1 MRWNNLIVSAFL
13 RMRLCLWL
21 RFVSRS
27 MGLFAGSA
35 RLPVLDPP
43 VFPFLLHS
51 LVLSCLSDDRSVRR
65 SVRLSACACLLSF
78 AIRKVS
84 LCCLPFWPSSS
95 PVFTNPSSMSMLP
108 PRRSLPRLPGGWLR
122 FVSRSMGLVAFVVCT
137 HWSLQ
142 RVPDLD
148 TSSRCSVG

>member
-65 SVRLSACACLLSF
+65 SVRLSACACLGADMF
-78 AIRKVS
+78 ALLREHA
-84 LCCLPFWPSSS
+84 
-95 PVFTNPSSMSMLP
+95 
-108 PRRSLPRLPGGWLR
+108 RLR
-122 FVSRSMGLVAFVVCT
+122 VNVCAY
-137 HWSLQ
+137 S
-142 RVPDLD
+142 
-148 TSSRCSVG
+148 